1 VIRSMARKH
10 TGLDERGALTIVPAM
25 NHPMNKFSAFDATD
39 LKLIYRTLHGSLMD
53 NIELMDSEF
62 LHEHQTWLRSVA
74 RSQGVDTSDHGQ
86 WERWL
91 GGREV
96 ACEQRMA
103 GRQNLSV
110 V

>member
-1 VIRSMARKH
+1 MTRKH
-10 TGLDERGALTIVPAM
+10 TGLDEPEALTIVPAM

-62 LHEHQTWLRSVA
+62 LNELQTWLRSVA
-74 RSQGVDTSDHGQ
+74 SSQGVDTSDHGQ
-86 WERWL
+86 WDRWL
-91 GGREV
+91 GGKEV
-96 ACEQRMA
+96 SCGQRMA